1 MNTLNRRI
9 NEKVKDKFPELN
21 IEIRIN
27 ERNIATVSG
36 ECETWEQLIDVGH
49 FVAEDAKIKNVV
61 SEMTVKGLT
70 ITPQDYASMAKEGR
84 KKGIIQK
91 TDVVIIGAGVIGCGI
106 ARELSKYDFH
116 CIVVDKEN
124 DVSVGASKA
133 NNGNIHPGH
142 AVKKGTLKHKL
153 NILGNRMYD
162 EWAKD
167 LQFEF
172 QRNGL
177 MYIAWEEEYLPA
189 LKRRYTKGLEN
200 GVDGIRYI
208 SGEEAMAIE
217 PELKKLDNPPIAA
230 VWLPSLAHVEPYE
243 VTIALA
249 ENAAENQVK
258 FMLNTKVCDIVHD
271 GRIQAV
277 VTSRGVI
284 ETKYVI
290 NAAGVYADDISRMA
304 GDVSYTIHPRKG
316 TIVLLDKAKTYPYK
330 PQLGFVSNKLENRMM
345 NVKNKESK
353 GGGCCKTPEGNYLLG
368 PSAKEV
374 WNKEDT
380 SCDAEG
386 IAYALSCCQHKGVG
400 EKDVIRSFAGVRAAD
415 FKEDFIIEKSE
426 VTSGLIHVAG
436 IQSPGLSAAP
446 AIAKMVENILL
457 EEMKKEGMS
466 YKRKK
471 NYQPYRPKRRVFRKL
486 SLEEQNKL
494 IKENPDYGQIVCR
507 CEFIT
512 KGEILDAIDSPV
524 VPTSVD
530 AIKRRTRAGMGRC
543 QGGFCLPVVLQILAQ
558 AQQQDC
564 TEIDFTAKDTNI
576 LEKIKNLNFLLK
588 KFNSYDNIVLA

>member
-304 GDVSYTIHPRKG
+304 GDVAYTIHPRKG

-576 LEKIKNLNFLLK
+576 LEKIKN
-588 KFNSYDNIVLA
+588 

>member
-162 EWAKD
+162 ERAKD

-576 LEKIKNLNFLLK
+576 LEKIKN
-588 KFNSYDNIVLA
+588 

>member
-1 MNTLNRRI
+1 MNTLNRSI
-9 NEKVKDKFPELN
+9 NEKVKDKIPELN

-576 LEKIKNLNFLLK
+576 LEKIKN
-588 KFNSYDNIVLA
+588 

>member
-258 FMLNTKVCDIVHD
+258 FMLNTKVCDIVRD

-576 LEKIKNLNFLLK
+576 LEKIKN
-588 KFNSYDNIVLA
+588 

>member
-1 MNTLNRRI
+1 
-9 NEKVKDKFPELN
+9 
-21 IEIRIN
+21 
-27 ERNIATVSG
+27 
-36 ECETWEQLIDVGH
+36 
-49 FVAEDAKIKNVV
+49 
-61 SEMTVKGLT
+61 
-70 ITPQDYASMAKEGR
+70 MAKEGR

-576 LEKIKNLNFLLK
+576 LEKIKN
-588 KFNSYDNIVLA
+588 

>member
-543 QGGFCLPVVLQILAQ
+543 QGGFCLLVVLQILAQ

-576 LEKIKNLNFLLK
+576 LEKIKN
-588 KFNSYDNIVLA
+588 

>member
-116 CIVVDKEN
+116 CLVVDKEN

-576 LEKIKNLNFLLK
+576 LEKIKN
-588 KFNSYDNIVLA
+588 

>member
-70 ITPQDYASMAKEGR
+70 ITPQDYAPMAKEGR

-576 LEKIKNLNFLLK
+576 LEKIKN
-588 KFNSYDNIVLA
+588 

>member
-243 VTIALA
+243 VTIAFA

-576 LEKIKNLNFLLK
+576 LEKIKN
-588 KFNSYDNIVLA
+588 

>member
-471 NYQPYRPKRRVFRKL
+471 NYQPYRPQRRVFRKL

-576 LEKIKNLNFLLK
+576 LEKIKN
-588 KFNSYDNIVLA
+588 

>member
-230 VWLPSLAHVEPYE
+230 VWLPSLAHVETYE

-576 LEKIKNLNFLLK
+576 LEKIKN
-588 KFNSYDNIVLA
+588 

>member
-162 EWAKD
+162 EWAKE

-576 LEKIKNLNFLLK
+576 LEKIKN
-588 KFNSYDNIVLA
+588 

>member
-208 SGEEAMAIE
+208 SGEEAMAID

-576 LEKIKNLNFLLK
+576 LEKIKN
-588 KFNSYDNIVLA
+588 

>member
-172 QRNGL
+172 QRNGI

-576 LEKIKNLNFLLK
+576 LEKIKN
-588 KFNSYDNIVLA
+588 

>member
-133 NNGNIHPGH
+133 NNENIHPGH

-576 LEKIKNLNFLLK
+576 LEKIKN
-588 KFNSYDNIVLA
+588 

>member
-374 WNKEDT
+374 WTKEDT

-576 LEKIKNLNFLLK
+576 LEKIKN
-588 KFNSYDNIVLA
+588 

>member
-316 TIVLLDKAKTYPYK
+316 TLVLLDKAKTYPYK

-576 LEKIKNLNFLLK
+576 LEKIKN
-588 KFNSYDNIVLA
+588 

>member
-1 MNTLNRRI
+1 MNTLNRMI

-576 LEKIKNLNFLLK
+576 LEKIKN
-588 KFNSYDNIVLA
+588 

>member
-576 LEKIKNLNFLLK
+576 LEKIKK
-588 KFNSYDNIVLA
+588 AT

>member
-530 AIKRRTRAGMGRC
+530 AIKRRTRTGMGRC

-576 LEKIKNLNFLLK
+576 LEKIKN
-588 KFNSYDNIVLA
+588 

>member
-258 FMLNTKVCDIVHD
+258 FILNTKVCDIVHD

-576 LEKIKNLNFLLK
+576 LEKIKN
-588 KFNSYDNIVLA
+588 

>member
-543 QGGFCLPVVLQILAQ
+543 QGGFCLPVVLQILVQ

-576 LEKIKNLNFLLK
+576 LEKIKN
-588 KFNSYDNIVLA
+588 

>member
-576 LEKIKNLNFLLK
+576 LENIKN
-588 KFNSYDNIVLA
+588 

>member
-330 PQLGFVSNKLENRMM
+330 PQLDFVSNKLENRMM

-576 LEKIKNLNFLLK
+576 LEKIKN
-588 KFNSYDNIVLA
+588 

>member
-316 TIVLLDKAKTYPYK
+316 TIVILDKAKTYPYK

-576 LEKIKNLNFLLK
+576 LEKIKN
-588 KFNSYDNIVLA
+588 

>member
-230 VWLPSLAHVEPYE
+230 VWLPTLAHVEPYE

-576 LEKIKNLNFLLK
+576 LEKIKN
-588 KFNSYDNIVLA
+588 

>member
-558 AQQQDC
+558 AQQQYC

-576 LEKIKNLNFLLK
+576 LEKIKN
-588 KFNSYDNIVLA
+588 

>member
-27 ERNIATVSG
+27 KRNIATVSG

-576 LEKIKNLNFLLK
+576 LEKIKN
-588 KFNSYDNIVLA
+588 

>member
-457 EEMKKEGMS
+457 EEMKKEGMY

-576 LEKIKNLNFLLK
+576 LEKIKN
-588 KFNSYDNIVLA
+588 

>member
-9 NEKVKDKFPELN
+9 HEKVTDQFPEVN

-576 LEKIKNLNFLLK
+576 LEKIKN
-588 KFNSYDNIVLA
+588 

>member
-9 NEKVKDKFPELN
+9 NEKVKDKFPKLN

-576 LEKIKNLNFLLK
+576 LEKIKN
-588 KFNSYDNIVLA
+588 

>member
-177 MYIAWEEEYLPA
+177 MYITWEEEYLPA

-576 LEKIKNLNFLLK
+576 LEKIKN
-588 KFNSYDNIVLA
+588 

>member
-70 ITPQDYASMAKEGR
+70 ITPQDYAAMAKEGR
-84 KKGIIQK
+84 KKGIIHK

-576 LEKIKNLNFLLK
+576 LEKIKN
-588 KFNSYDNIVLA
+588 

>member
-1 MNTLNRRI
+1 M
-9 NEKVKDKFPELN
+9 
-21 IEIRIN
+21 
-27 ERNIATVSG
+27 
-36 ECETWEQLIDVGH
+36 IDVGH

-576 LEKIKNLNFLLK
+576 LEKIKN
-588 KFNSYDNIVLA
+588 

>member
-471 NYQPYRPKRRVFRKL
+471 NYQPYRPKRRGFRKL

-576 LEKIKNLNFLLK
+576 LEKIKN
-588 KFNSYDNIVLA
+588 

>member
-471 NYQPYRPKRRVFRKL
+471 NYQPYRPKSRVFRKL

-576 LEKIKNLNFLLK
+576 LEKIKN
-588 KFNSYDNIVLA
+588 